1 MCRRVGSSVGKVI
14 QREGTEGSQV
24 GWLISMLGRCGGRAV
39 IVTEWKGSEVKS
51 CPAAHLGEEPHV
63 NYC

>member
-1 MCRRVGSSVGKVI
+1 MEEAVHCGKTAVCRRVGSSVGKVI

-39 IVTEWKGSEVKS
+39 IVTE
-51 CPAAHLGEEPHV
+51 
-63 NYC
+63 